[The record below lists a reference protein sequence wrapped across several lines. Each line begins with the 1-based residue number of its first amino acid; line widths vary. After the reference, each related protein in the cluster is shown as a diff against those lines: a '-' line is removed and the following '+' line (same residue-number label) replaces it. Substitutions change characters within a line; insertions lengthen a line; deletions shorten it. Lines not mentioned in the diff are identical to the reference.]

1 MSEIRFIEVQ
11 IDDAGQRM
19 DNFLIRHLKGVPK
32 SHIYRIIR
40 SGEVRVNK
48 KRVKALTRLVAGD
61 MVRIPPLRMAGEKVI
76 HVHSSLKEHL
86 AECIIYED
94 ERLLVLN
101 KPSGLAVHGGS
112 GLQLGAIEALRKIRD
127 DLPYLELVHRL
138 DRETSGCLLV
148 AKKRSMLRSLHALLE
163 ARAVQKIYWALLD
176 QSWHD
181 QKKRVVNAPLLKN
194 VLKSGER
201 MVSVTAEGKSSE
213 TTFQLLENY
222 KNYCLVEAS
231 PKTGRTHQI
240 RVHSAHIGHPIVGD
254 DKYGQCAVL
263 PQDIVQNTRLYLH
276 ARSIQFNLAG
286 KSYVFH
292 ADLDEKF
299 AQTLDYFRT
308 NYK

>member
-19 DNFLIRHLKGVPK
+19 DNFLVRHLKGVPK

-48 KRVKALTRLVAGD
+48 KRVKPLTRVVAGD
-61 MVRIPPLRMAGEKVI
+61 IVRIPPLRMAGEKVV
-76 HVHSSLKEHL
+76 HVNSSLKDHL
-86 AECIIYED
+86 QCCIIYED

-112 GLQLGAIEALRKIRD
+112 GLQLGVIEALRKIRD

-138 DRETSGCLLV
+138 DRETSGCLLI

-163 ARAVQKIYWALLD
+163 ARAVEKIYWALLD
-176 QSWHD
+176 KPWHG
-181 QKKRVVNAPLLKN
+181 QEKQVVKAPLQKN
-194 VLKSGER
+194 TLKSGER
-201 MVSVTAEGKSSE
+201 LVAVNREGKPSE
-213 TTFQLLENY
+213 TTFRLLENY
-222 KNYCLVEAS
+222 KDYCLVEAS

-240 RVHSAHIGHPIVGD
+240 RVHSMHIGHPIVGD
-254 DKYGQCAVL
+254 DKYGEHTPL
-263 PQDIVQNTRLYLH
+263 PQALAQNTRLYLH
-276 ARSIQFNLAG
+276 ARTIQFNLAG
-286 KSYVFH
+286 KSYIFH

-299 AQTLDYFRT
+299 VQTLDYFRT
-308 NYK
+308 IYK